1 MAPPGIRPTQGL
13 IKGAIFNMLGPA
25 VLEARV
31 LDLYAGSGGL
41 GIEALSRGAAFC
53 TFVER
58 SGEGVLAL
66 QRNLS
71 ALDYADRATVV
82 RAALPRW
89 LRSTAG
95 GAAAAEA
102 SLVLADPPY
111 EEEGLD
117 SVLTELDRSLTEGA
131 LLVVEHASRR
141 ALPALERLQVEKSRR
156 HGGTS
161 VTIARAANR

>member
-1 MAPPGIRPTQGL
+1 
-13 IKGAIFNMLGPA
+13 MLGPA

-66 QRNLS
+66 RRNLS
-71 ALDYADRATVV
+71 ALGYLERAAVV
-82 RAALPRW
+82 RAALPHW
-89 LRSTAG
+89 LRSPAG
-95 GAAAAEA
+95 VAATAEA

-111 EEEGLD
+111 EDESLD
-117 SVLTELDRSLTEGA
+117 AVLRELDRSLAEGA
-131 LLVVEHASRR
+131 VLVVEHGSRR
-141 ALPALERLQVEKSRR
+141 PLPALPRLQVDRTRR